1 MAFSSR
7 FAFWE
12 QKGSEAPLV
21 KDEESSPLALKQP
34 ATAVTAATTIPNG
47 AGFIKK
53 AVRSKE
59 EQMKLEQ
66 PSSPVSQPPSP
77 GWRPPSRVLSPPLQ
91 PPFVMNGGSN
101 RVRKISQGS
110 SDGPPGIYANGQP
123 GSHIGSPPPGLTS
136 PTDSAATTADDPGLR
151 GVVKKKVI
159 KVVRRV
165 VRKPRS
171 PDAEMQDGGKPDAPS
186 GAPAIGNDAGL
197 TALPPPPPPPSCNT
211 AGGRSPAASM
221 TVEVTKLAERPP
233 RSDGVVAKHGP
244 VAPAAPATSA
254 APAAVVNGK
263 PDAISEGLASLMSRA
278 KTKEPR
284 LRVRRVVERRGEEAA
299 TAVAPSPSPQPPG
312 EEGKAEVAPSRP
324 GGPVPAIDETAQGD
338 RRDASDTRDAVIC
351 SVPSALVASEP
362 VRQEMTFPLPTQENK
377 PASEAPKVELE
388 PVLAITEQPTPSHE
402 PLQQQQQPP
411 LPPPSPQPEKMEAKA
426 SPELPRTE
434 EEQQQQGFYAW
445 FEGEKVWLVRKD
457 GFVAA
462 TELKPDVGT
471 PEMPARRLKLKMEER
486 GTIVDVDEEEVEKA
500 NPAELEQA
508 EQLASLLFL
517 NESSL
522 LHTLRS
528 RLAHAKPYTYAG
540 THLLALAPARGA
552 PLHTDEAMRAV
563 RCCHGEAPPPP
574 HIYSAARAAFRR
586 MLGSRQD
593 QTLLFL
599 GAAGAGKTTAA
610 RHAAEYLATFAAHG
624 GPGAGP
630 PGSLAGARPSGG
642 RNVVEPCKN
651 IGGRLRAAFTVLES
665 FGHTS
670 TATAAMT
677 GGGDGGGGGGSS
689 RFAQLLSLDFNQS
702 GRLAAA
708 SVQTMLLDRL
718 CVVHRAEGERP
729 FKVFQQLMA
738 GADAA
743 LRTELYMGT
752 FAEMNAFGI
761 TPLTKPEE
769 RQAAASEFSGL
780 LSAMKTLGFDEK
792 EQRGL
797 WLVLAAIY
805 HLGAAGATKV
815 GRKQFARHESAQKVA
830 YLLGCTLDELST
842 ATFKHHL
849 RNIGLGPCG
858 GGGGR
863 HSSVGAHGCLD
874 ETSLDSTPG
883 PKLTAL
889 ECLQGM
895 AMGLYGEVFNLV
907 VSLINRSMSSSQHTL
922 SSVLLVDAPGF
933 RTSGA
938 AGQGRPAGSLSDL
951 VHNYAQER
959 LQLLFHERALA
970 APLERLREE
979 NIAVA
984 VEEEPPSCAPSVSAV
999 DAASQAAQILGSG
1012 RSSVGASGGDRRGLL
1027 WLLDEAAATPGATDD
1042 DLVEKF
1048 VAAFGPRDDGH
1059 TADDAAAAVHK
1070 EDQPCCFSVW
1080 HALGALPVRYDA
1092 GGWVAHAKHNPSVH
1106 NAATLLQDSQKAAL
1120 SEPFAPSAGA
1130 LRVLGG
1136 AIAGL
1141 DGPSQSASR
1150 RAASVRRCLSTGG
1163 TGGRRRSLAAHVK
1176 LQVDALLDMVRKTYV
1191 HFVFC
1196 LRPSAA
1202 LGVSGAAAVDIPFL
1216 RAQARACQLVDALRL
1231 HRQGY
1236 PDQMSFSEF
1245 RRGFE
1250 VLAPQL
1256 CKKHGRQ
1263 YIATDDRRAAEEL
1276 LEALDLER
1284 STYAVGVSQVVFKAG
1299 VLASLEY
1306 LRDSQI
1312 CETIVNFQALCRGKI
1327 VRQWI
1332 QKRKVQDLAVRCL
1345 QRNFRAMESVRQWH
1359 WWRAFTLVRP
1369 LVPPAASEEPAK
1381 YKEEEMAQ
1389 LRGRLE
1395 KSEKDRHELRQGSDR
1410 LESKVTELQTELT
1423 DERRLSETT
1432 AQLLDVEVSERL
1444 RVEKELREVQVRFEE
1459 LKKRT
1464 AAVEMEV
1471 SEARMLRATEASSGM
1486 DGADGGEWKSRY
1498 ERAMRENGYA
1508 RKKLQQEMEDKVEV
1522 EQQQKKQLDLKVTE
1536 LQSSGEEAQRSL
1548 QNLQRRCQR
1557 LGAEL
1562 QDCRLHMETHQA
1574 RNHELDKKQKK
1585 FDGEL
1590 AQALEEASRERS
1602 QRERLTHERDVI
1614 SLEISSL
1621 NQQLEDKVF
1630 DITMLNE
1637 KVAQLENELLD
1648 VTTQGSHDEGSL
1660 ASLRKQ
1666 IRDLEAKVNDQEEE
1680 LDDQAG
1686 KIQLLEQNKLRN
1698 EMEMQRMKQIHQKE
1712 VENKEDEVEDVRQTC
1727 QKRLRHLEHQLEED
1741 HEDKQKLVMQKR
1753 DLESKLALLGE
1764 QVGQRDFELEKRLR
1778 RDLRRTKALLADA
1791 QTMLEHLK
1799 ESAPSRREI
1808 AQLKNQLEESE
1819 FACAAAVKARKVLE
1833 AEVEDLHH
1841 QLEEMMRSKVALEE
1855 QMVRLQREKT
1865 DLQGRVDEDQEDL
1878 DELIK
1883 KHKALVAQSSTDL
1896 AHINELEVNL
1906 GDAAREKEEMEE
1918 KVQVLQA
1925 RVAFLE
1931 QSMVERCIVSRQE
1944 GRIRDLE
1951 SKLEF
1956 EKLQIKRYEAL
1967 ALRLKENIDRVSS
1980 ERDERGA
1987 SEGRERE
1994 QNKRLQRQIR
2004 DVKEE
2009 AAELAKREGESNR
2022 KRHELELDMA
2032 SLEAANQSLQSDLHA
2047 SFQRISDLQAAMED
2061 EMASDENDE
2070 AVDRVQELV
2079 AKYQRKKNKT
2089 GGDEDSDSEVEDRV
2103 DSVKSWLSKNK
2114 GSPPGDVPGGGG
2126 KTPSDEG
2133 SLKPSSKFNLDG
2145 KDAGDVRPASVMSSL
2160 SYRKRAGGQHDNK
2173 DDDDSQSLL
2182 SALSRDSAAE
2192 QASSLRK
2199 SKKASSMDDLDDVKS
2214 WRRSLPSA
2222 TADDFDDDAASSV
2235 SSRPFARRPRNGTA
2249 GDKRW
2254 SLASLEKD
2262 DDAKSDF
2269 SFVPSLRRMAYDEG
2283 DDAKSGA
2290 GFGGRSSLS
2299 LPRPASAASFG
2310 DGGGVGLGYGL
2321 GRRSDFGGGASP
2333 SVGRG
2338 RPDSG
2343 ALSPAPSSL
2352 RRSELGVTSALPG
2365 SRPESRS
2372 SVSSWSKG
2380 GGYGESAGRGGGGGD
2395 DDGRTSALA
2404 RSLSVPPRPQS
2415 ALDGGGS
2422 YRGTDAT
2429 DDVKPVTHRS
2439 WLDPE
2444 LEAAINE
2451 VLSYKPVKPKRRN
2464 YSAVSDDDT
2473 AAAGDADDDRM
2484 SARGAK
2490 SVQANGGG
2498 ETRSSQIRRSY
2509 SAMDVN
2515 APSSSSSIGKKKS
2528 SHGGRR
2534 SKSSQESSSSDDSDE
2549 KPAKSSKK
2557 SSSKKPKKA
2566 KKSKKSR
2573 KKDASDSSSDS
2584 SSDSTSS
2591 TVSYKSVDSV
2601 KKGPAATRRGSAGD
2615 EGDGD
2620 GGGNAEDKGRADKR
2634 KVKEEKKRKKEVD
2647 SLMMKYLYRPDSD

>member
-1 MAFSSR
+1 
-7 FAFWE
+7 
-12 QKGSEAPLV
+12 
-21 KDEESSPLALKQP
+21 
-34 ATAVTAATTIPNG
+34 
-47 AGFIKK
+47 
-53 AVRSKE
+53 
-59 EQMKLEQ
+59 MKLEQ

-77 GWRPPSRVLSPPLQ
+77 GWRPPSRVLSPSLQ

-110 SDGPPGIYANGQP
+110 ADGPPGIYSNGQP

-136 PTDSAATTADDPGLR
+136 PTDNSATTADDPGLR
-151 GVVKKKVI
+151 SVVKKKVI

-186 GAPAIGNDAGL
+186 GAPAIGKDAGL

-211 AGGRSPAASM
+211 AVGRSPAASM
-221 TVEVTKLAERPP
+221 VVEVTKSAERPP
-233 RSDGVVAKHGP
+233 RSDGLAAKHGP
-244 VAPAAPATSA
+244 VAPAAPAAPAATA
-254 APAAVVNGK
+254 APASVVNGK

-324 GGPVPAIDETAQGD
+324 WGAVSSIDEAAQGD
-338 RRDASDTRDAVIC
+338 RRDVSDSQDAVIC
-351 SVPSALVASEP
+351 NVPTTLVAMEP

-402 PLQQQQQPP
+402 PLQQPP

-434 EEQQQQGFYAW
+434 EEQQQQQQGFYAW
-445 FEGEKVWLVRKD
+445 FEAEKVWLVRKD

-471 PEMPARRLKLKMEER
+471 PEMPARRLRLKMEER

-540 THLLALAPARGA
+540 AHLLALAPARGA
-552 PLHTDEAMRAV
+552 PLHTDE
-563 RCCHGEAPPPP
+563 GEAPPPP
-574 HIYSAARAAFRR
+574 HVYAAARAAFRR

-624 GPGAGP
+624 GPGGGL

-642 RNVVEPCKN
+642 RNVFEPCKN
-651 IGGRLRAAFTVLES
+651 ISGRLRAAFTVLES
-665 FGHTS
+665 FGHT
-670 TATAAMT
+670 ATAAMT
-677 GGGDGGGGGGSS
+677 GGGGDGGGGGSS

-708 SVQTMLLDRL
+708 SVQTMMLDRL

-752 FAEMNAFGI
+752 FADVNVFGI
-761 TPLTKPEE
+761 APLTKPEE

-863 HSSVGAHGCLD
+863 PSSVGAHGCLD

-938 AGQGRPAGSLSDL
+938 AGPVRPAGSLSDL
-951 VHNYAQER
+951 AHNYAQER

-979 NIAVA
+979 NIVVA

-999 DAASQAAQILGSG
+999 DAASQAAQVLGSG
-1012 RSSVGASGGDRRGLL
+1012 RGSVGATGGERRGLL

-1048 VAAFGPRDDGH
+1048 VAAFGH
-1059 TADDAAAAVHK
+1059 TADDAVAAVHK
-1070 EDQPCCFSVW
+1070 EDQPCCFSVR
-1080 HALGALPVRYDA
+1080 HARGALPVRYDA
-1092 GGWVAHAKHNPSVH
+1092 AGWVAHAKHNPSVH
-1106 NAATLLQDSQKAAL
+1106 NAATLLQDSQKAVL

-1163 TGGRRRSLAAHVK
+1163 TGGRHRSLTAHVK

-1202 LGVSGAAAVDIPFL
+1202 PGGVSGATSVDIPFL
-1216 RAQARACQLVDALRL
+1216 RAQAQACQLVDALRL

-1245 RRGFE
+1245 RRSFE

-1423 DERRLSETT
+1423 DERRLAETT

-1508 RKKLQQEMEDKVEV
+1508 RKKLQQEMEDKVDA
-1522 EQQQKKQLDLKVTE
+1522 EQQQKKQLELKVTE
-1536 LQSSGEEAQRSL
+1536 MQSSGEETQRSL

-1602 QRERLTHERDVI
+1602 QRERLTREHDVI

-1648 VTTQGSHDEGSL
+1648 VTTQGSHDEGSV

-1819 FACAAAVKARKVLE
+1819 FACAAAVKARKALE

-1841 QLEEMMRSKVALEE
+1841 QLEEMTRSKVALEE

-1865 DLQGRVDEDQEDL
+1865 DLQGRVEEDQEDL

-1987 SEGRERE
+1987 SEGREKE

-2089 GGDEDSDSEVEDRV
+2089 GGDEDEDSEVEDRV

-2160 SYRKRAGGQHDNK
+2160 SYRKRVGGQHDNN

-2222 TADDFDDDAASSV
+2222 ADDFDDDAASV

-2254 SLASLEKD
+2254 SLANLEKD

-2269 SFVPSLRRMAYDEG
+2269 SFVPSLRRMAYDKG

-2321 GRRSDFGGGASP
+2321 GRRSDFGGGGASP

-2338 RPDSG
+2338 RLDSG
-2343 ALSPAPSSL
+2343 ALSPTPSSL
-2352 RRSELGVTSALPG
+2352 RRSELGGTGALPG

-2380 GGYGESAGRGGGGGD
+2380 GGGYGESAGRGGGDGG

-2422 YRGTDAT
+2422 YRGADAT

-2473 AAAGDADDDRM
+2473 AAAGGDADDDRM
-2484 SARGAK
+2484 SVRSAK

-2515 APSSSSSIGKKKS
+2515 APSSSIGKKKS

-2549 KPAKSSKK
+2549 KPVKSSKK
-2557 SSSKKPKKA
+2557 SSSKKPKKP

-2620 GGGNAEDKGRADKR
+2620 AGGDAEGNGRADKR
-2634 KVKEEKKRKKEVD
+2634 KAKEEKKRKKEVD